1 MSIYDKIG
9 AKTAGVKARTVE
21 KPADKAPRTAPGM
34 LLDATQRIDAA
45 EAKVE
50 ELEAKLKETAA
61 TGRLRLPL
69 DQLHEKPGRRR
80 KLSAKQYNELKE
92 NLRNNEQA
100 TPITVRKRA
109 AGGYEIESG
118 NNRAAIFR
126 ELGRADIWAVLSD
139 SDDDQAELNAFY
151 ANLLQTD
158 LPDFEKYLGFKKIIE
173 KHPELTHAQIADAAG
188 VSRSFVTQL
197 LAFDELPEEAIAILT
212 DKPDTIGANAA
223 QDLAALTKKG
233 RAAQVVRAIAK
244 VAAGEMEQGKAVK
257 EAAAEPALQGAAAR
271 PEPVRIKIGRATY
284 CAIQRADKVLRI
296 QFQSAEEAE
305 AVLEAVQE
313 VLERRAKE
321 LK

>member
-21 KPADKAPRTAPGM
+21 KSADKAPRTAPGM

-61 TGRLRLPL
+61 TGRLMLPL
-69 DQLHEKPGRRR
+69 NQLRKKLGRQR
-80 KLSAKQYNELKE
+80 KLSAKQYSELEE

-100 TPITVRKRA
+100 TPIVVRKLA
-109 AGGYEIESG
+109 AEEYEIETG
-118 NNRAAIFR
+118 NNRFDIFHG
-126 ELGRADIWAVLSD
+126 LGRTEIWAVLSD
-139 SDDDQAELNAFY
+139 SDEGQAELNAFY
-151 ANLLQTD
+151 SNLLQTE

-173 KHPELTHAQIADAAG
+173 MRPESTHAQIADAAG

-197 LAFDELPEEAIAILT
+197 LAFDELPKEAIAILAE
-212 DKPDTIGANAA
+212 KPDAIGANAA
-223 QDLAALTKKG
+223 QDLAALTRKG
-233 RAAQVVRAIAK
+233 RAAQVVGAIAK

-257 EAAAEPALQGAAAR
+257 EAATDPAPDGATAR
-271 PEPVRIKIGRATY
+271 PEPVRIKIGKATY

-305 AVLEAVQE
+305 AVQHAVQE
-313 VLERRAKE
+313 VLERRAKQ